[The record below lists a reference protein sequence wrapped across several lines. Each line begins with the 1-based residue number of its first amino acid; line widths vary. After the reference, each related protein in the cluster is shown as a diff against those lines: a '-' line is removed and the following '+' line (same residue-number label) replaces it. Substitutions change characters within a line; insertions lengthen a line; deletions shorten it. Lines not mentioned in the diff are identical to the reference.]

1 MLLGVNHHEHL
12 CLKVVPDRGDKHIDL
27 AKPMRLE
34 RIFVGGIKSNGQGNL
49 ILDAIYSVHVVS
61 TAITSAPF
69 RKRPTAAELPNS
81 PNPIT
86 AYFIRSQA
94 LRVSANDHILFG
106 KLVIDMTA

>member
-1 MLLGVNHHEHL
+1 MLFGVNHHEHL

-49 ILDAIYSVHVVS
+49 ILDAIYSVHVGIYCNNLC
-61 TAITSAPF
+61 A
-69 RKRPTAAELPNS
+69 LPEETDCSRASEFSQSDNS
-81 PNPIT
+81 V
-86 AYFIRSQA
+86 FHKSQA

>member
-1 MLLGVNHHEHL
+1 MLFRVNHHEHL
-12 CLKVVPDRGDKHIDL
+12 CLKVVPDRGDKHIDF

-34 RIFVGGIKSNGQGNL
+34 RIFVGGVKSNSQGNL
-49 ILDAIYSVHVVS
+49 VLDAIYSVHVGVYCNNLC
-61 TAITSAPF
+61 AF

-86 AYFIRSQA
+86 AYFINAA

-106 KLVIDMTA
+106 KLVVDMTA